1 MFKKLVPALVLSLVV
16 ASSSWAA
23 GSTSRSTPK
32 RAPTTYDIA
41 ERAVKAG
48 NYNRAIPLLEQV
60 VAKEP
65 GNADAWNYL
74 GFSHRKLKDYEKS
87 RTAYEKALSINP
99 RHKGALEY
107 LGELYVQTGKIEK
120 ANAQLKKLK
129 DVCGFFGCEE
139 YDDLKAA
146 IDAFESRKKAG

>member
-1 MFKKLVPALVLSLVV
+1 MVSKVLLAFVLSLAV
-16 ASSSWAA
+16 ASPGWAA

-32 RAPTTYDIA
+32 RSVTAYDTA
-41 ERAVKAG
+41 EQAVKAG
-48 NYNRAIPLLEQV
+48 NYDRAIRLLQGV
-60 VAKEP
+60 VSKDP

-74 GFSHRKLKDYEKS
+74 GFSHRKLNDYKKS
-87 RTAYEKALSINP
+87 LTAYRKALAINP

-120 ANAQLKKLK
+120 ARAQLQKLN

-139 YDDLKAA
+139 LDDLKAA
-146 IDAFESRKKAG
+146 IEAFESRKKAG

>member
-1 MFKKLVPALVLSLVV
+1 MFNKFLLAFLLSLAV

-32 RAPTTYDIA
+32 RTLTSYDIA

-48 NYNRAIPLLEQV
+48 NYDRAIPLLENV
-60 VAKEP
+60 VARDP

-87 RTAYEKALSINP
+87 LTAYEKALSINP

-129 DVCGFFGCEE
+129 EVCGFFGCEE

-146 IDAFESRKKAG
+146 IKAFKSRRKAG